1 MQGQILTADS
11 TRSIILGDNGARYTF
26 PPHEWRSD
34 DKEPEVGMRVDF
46 EVRGSEAADIYPI
59 PGASHTPPIQQ
70 SSPAPSTTGGSSA
83 QPRTG
88 PSADERFKAL
98 LRRVHTELEV
108 HYSPIR
114 ETIGN
119 YGAIGVGIALLTLGA
134 FLRFDILTTVLDI
147 IAMLGMLVG
156 AAVTAIGVFMLGKEE
171 GWWGESSEPGA
182 SLPPSPGPA
191 PKPREVSQ
199 EPPEDPPVA
208 VPMRPAQ
215 SSDAPP
221 ARQDAPLERQSVDI
235 SRAQYPTSG
244 SAYESG
250 TTVQA
255 GQSQRATS
263 EEIPTKWM
271 VALAIVPAI
280 LLILTLLPITP
291 WFTHGGEDST
301 EYESLWDTM
310 TIIREL
316 ESGGRFWRLNATWE
330 GTLGAYVLAIIG
342 AVGLAIAMFKYRQAN
357 ERNPHEGH
365 GDAAYDDRLD
375 LFLCVSIF
383 ICVLTILS
391 ALFSWYFVR
400 LGTVLVSDFRE
411 PAGYSLGPLLIV
423 LAIVSMVGYLISLA
437 ANDSMR
443 NRFRHI
449 SVSTFVSFKGRIRRP
464 TFALIT
470 APMHV
475 QNLVSIIATLYV
487 MGVYAPSP
495 LDGYLLAPYGILID
509 TAEQHSSALL
519 SWILPNSGPVL
530 ILQIAIFYL
539 WLAACAKRYHD
550 LDKSGWWVLVSF
562 IPIVGPIWILIELG
576 LKKGTRG
583 YNSYGLPQEQ
593 GGADEQT
600 DVAPV
605 GEVSVNQ
612 DLRQKKAC
620 PYCADLIAPAFE
632 VVKCR
637 YCGSNIPT
645 SQEAS
650 ETQPARRSKT
660 CPHCAESIM
669 SEAVKCRYCG
679 SEVPN

>member
-134 FLRFDILTTVLDI
+134 LIRFDILTTVLDI

-171 GWWGESSEPGA
+171 GWWGESSEADGA
-182 SLPPSPGPA
+182 LPAGAGAA

-208 VPMRPAQ
+208 VPMGPAQ
-215 SSDAPP
+215 RSDAPP

-255 GQSQRATS
+255 GQSQRADS
-263 EEIPTKWM
+263 KEIPTKWM

-316 ESGGRFWRLNATWE
+316 ESGGRFWRLDATWE

-357 ERNPHEGH
+357 ERNPHEEH

-383 ICVLTILS
+383 ICALTILS

-449 SVSTFVSFKGRIRRP
+449 SVSTFMSFKGRIRRP

-562 IPIVGPIWILIELG
+562 IPIVGAIWILIELG
-576 LKKGTRG
+576 LKKGTPGHNR
-583 YNSYGLPQEQ
+583 YGPPQEQ
-593 GGADEQT
+593 GGADEQS
-600 DVAPV
+600 DVSAV
-605 GEVSVNQ
+605 QSTSFAQ
-612 DLRQKKAC
+612 DARGSKPC
-620 PYCADLIAPAFE
+620 PYCAESIMDEA
-632 VVKCR
+632 VKCR
-637 YCGSNIPT
+637 YCGSDMPASQQT
-645 SQEAS
+645 SP
-650 ETQPARRSKT
+650 TQPARPMRP

-679 SEVPN
+679 SEVAN